1 MKILFW
7 GTPDFSVPSLRAL
20 SAEGHEIVGVV
31 TQPDRPAGRGR
42 RLRPSSVKKVALA
55 QDLPVFTPELPSGEA
70 FLEEI
75 GQLGP
80 DISVVVA
87 YGHILRP
94 EVLDLPPMG
103 SINVHASLL
112 PELRGAAPINWAIA
126 RGLSETGVT
135 IMRMAEG
142 MDSGAIICQVAEP
155 ILEDETA
162 SELTV
167 RLSEI
172 GAVALVEALA
182 LISEGAT
189 DEQEQDHV
197 AATFAPKVSRH
208 VARISWTRPAHEVSA
223 HVRAMDAVPGA
234 WTKLGDAPVKL
245 FRPAVWGEAR
255 VRTLEREFLEDNV
268 RPTIPGD
275 SDGGLVI
282 RATVSDGVVV
292 RCASGAVAFS
302 EAQPPGRKRM
312 PVSDWINGRGINA
325 GQRLV

>member
-1 MKILFW
+1 
-7 GTPDFSVPSLRAL
+7 VPSLRAL
-20 SAEGHEIVGVV
+20 SAEGYEVVGVV

-42 RLRPSSVKKVALA
+42 RLRPSSVKKVAL
-55 QDLPVFTPELPSGEA
+55 DRDFPVFTPEFPSGEA

-94 EVLDLPPMG
+94 EVLDLPAKG

-112 PELRGAAPINWAIA
+112 PDLRGAAPINWAIA

-135 IMRMAEG
+135 IMRMAKG
-142 MDSGAIICQVAEP
+142 MDSGAIISQVAEP
-155 ILEDETA
+155 ILEDETT

-172 GAVALVEALA
+172 GAVALVEALG
-182 LISEGAT
+182 LISEGET
-189 DEQEQDHV
+189 DEQEQDHT

-208 VARISWTRPAHEVSA
+208 VARISWTKPAHEVSA

-234 WTKLGDAPVKL
+234 WTTLADAPVKL
-245 FRPAVWGEAR
+245 FRPAVWSEAR
-255 VRTLEREFLEDNV
+255 VKALGSECLEDNV

-275 SDGGLVI
+275 SDDGLVI
-282 RATVSDGVVV
+282 RATVLDGVVV
-292 RCASGAVAFS
+292 RCTQGAVAFS
-302 EAQPPGRKRM
+302 EVQPPGRKRM
-312 PVSDWINGRGINA
+312 LVSDWINGRGINE

>member
-1 MKILFW
+1 M
-7 GTPDFSVPSLRAL
+7 PSLRAL
-20 SAEGHEIVGVV
+20 SAEGYEVVGVV

-42 RLRPSSVKKVALA
+42 RLRPSSVKKVAL
-55 QDLPVFTPELPSGEA
+55 DEDFPVFTPEFPSGEA

-75 GQLGP
+75 DQLGP

-94 EVLDLPPMG
+94 EVLDLPANG

-112 PELRGAAPINWAIA
+112 PDLRCAAPINWAIA

-135 IMRMAEG
+135 IMRMAKG
-142 MDSGAIICQVAEP
+142 MDSGAIISQVGEP
-155 ILEDETA
+155 ILEDETT

-172 GAVALVEALA
+172 GAVALIEALA
-182 LISEGAT
+182 LISEGET
-189 DEQEQDHV
+189 GEQEQDHT

-208 VARISWTRPAHEVSA
+208 VARISWTKPAHEVSA

-234 WTKLGDAPVKL
+234 WTTLVDAPVKL
-245 FRPAVWGEAR
+245 FRPAVWSEAR
-255 VRTLEREFLEDNV
+255 VKAIGSEFLQDNV

-292 RCASGAVAFS
+292 RCAQGAVAFS
-302 EAQPPGRKRM
+302 EVQPPGRKRM
-312 PVSDWINGRGINA
+312 LVSDWINGRGINE

>member
-1 MKILFW
+1 MKVLFW

-20 SAEGHEIVGVV
+20 SAEGYEVVGVV

-42 RLRPSSVKKVALA
+42 RFRPSSVKKVAL
-55 QDLPVFTPELPSGEA
+55 DRDFPVFTPEFPSGEA

-94 EVLDLPPMG
+94 EVLDLPPKG

-112 PELRGAAPINWAIA
+112 PDLRGAAPISWAIA

-142 MDSGAIICQVAEP
+142 MDSGAIISQVAEP
-155 ILEDETA
+155 ILEDETT
-162 SELTV
+162 SELAV

-182 LISEGAT
+182 LISEGET
-189 DEQEQDHV
+189 DEQEQDHN
-197 AATFAPKVSRH
+197 AATFAPKVSRQ
-208 VARISWTRPAHEVSA
+208 VARISWKKPAHEVSA

-234 WTKLGDAPVKL
+234 WTTLVDAPVKF
-245 FRPAVWGEAR
+245 FRPAVWSEAR
-255 VRTLEREFLEDNV
+255 VKALGSVFLEDNV
-268 RPTIPGD
+268 RPTIPRD

-292 RCASGAVAFS
+292 RCAQGAVAFS
-302 EAQPPGRKRM
+302 EVQLPGKKCM
-312 PVSDWINGRGINA
+312 LVSDWINGRGINE

>member
-1 MKILFW
+1 VKVLFW

-20 SAEGHEIVGVV
+20 SAEGYEVVGVV

-42 RLRPSSVKKVALA
+42 RLRPSSVKKVAL
-55 QDLPVFTPELPSGEA
+55 DRDFPVFTPEFPSGEA

-94 EVLDLPPMG
+94 EVLDLPAKG

-112 PELRGAAPINWAIA
+112 PDLRGAAPINWAIA

-135 IMRMAEG
+135 IMRMAKG
-142 MDSGAIICQVAEP
+142 MDSGAIISQVAEP
-155 ILEDETA
+155 ILEDETT

-172 GAVALVEALA
+172 GAVALVEALG
-182 LISEGAT
+182 LISEGET
-189 DEQEQDHV
+189 DEQEQDHT

-208 VARISWTRPAHEVSA
+208 VARISWTKPAHEVSA

-234 WTKLGDAPVKL
+234 WTTLADAPVKL
-245 FRPAVWGEAR
+245 FRPAVWSEAR
-255 VRTLEREFLEDNV
+255 VKALGSECLEDNV

-275 SDGGLVI
+275 SDDGLVI
-282 RATVSDGVVV
+282 RATVLDGVVV
-292 RCASGAVAFS
+292 RCTQGAVAFS
-302 EAQPPGRKRM
+302 EVQPPGRKRM
-312 PVSDWINGRGINA
+312 LVSDWINGRGINE

>member
-1 MKILFW
+1 MKVLFW

-20 SAEGHEIVGVV
+20 SAEGYEVVGVV

-42 RLRPSSVKKVALA
+42 RLRPSSVKKVAL
-55 QDLPVFTPELPSGEA
+55 DRDFPVFTPEFPSGEA

-94 EVLDLPPMG
+94 EVLDLPAKG

-112 PELRGAAPINWAIA
+112 PDLRGAAPINWAIA

-135 IMRMAEG
+135 IMRMAKG
-142 MDSGAIICQVAEP
+142 MDSGAIISQVAEP
-155 ILEDETA
+155 ILEDETT

-172 GAVALVEALA
+172 GAVALVEALG
-182 LISEGAT
+182 LISEGET
-189 DEQEQDHV
+189 DEQEQDHT

-208 VARISWTRPAHEVSA
+208 VARISWTKPAHEVSA

-234 WTKLGDAPVKL
+234 WTTLADAPVKL
-245 FRPAVWGEAR
+245 FRPAVWSEAR
-255 VRTLEREFLEDNV
+255 VKALGSECLEDNV

-275 SDGGLVI
+275 SDDGLVI
-282 RATVSDGVVV
+282 RATVLDGVVV
-292 RCASGAVAFS
+292 RCTQGAVAFS
-302 EAQPPGRKRM
+302 EVQPPGRKRM
-312 PVSDWINGRGINA
+312 LVSDWINGRGINE